1 MESST
6 SERPE
11 TVKGTGNR
19 SKSDHATRRKSA
31 KRRKANNHMVLV
43 PKVQHG
49 DSTLDSGIRNGGQGN
64 PSGAIEVD
72 LRGSS
77 EVSGVPTVEAASA
90 VHQNTQLAALQEEL
104 KAELHRLSSYTMK
117 SARHRVK
124 LIKSGELS
132 SIQVAV
138 ASELAVS
145 AGSYRLDLAENLL
158 RRLEKITTLV
168 GRVEVEEKK
177 DYEKRFGKS

>member
-1 MESST
+1 
-6 SERPE
+6 
-11 TVKGTGNR
+11 
-19 SKSDHATRRKSA
+19 
-31 KRRKANNHMVLV
+31 
-43 PKVQHG
+43 
-49 DSTLDSGIRNGGQGN
+49 
-64 PSGAIEVD
+64 
-72 LRGSS
+72 
-77 EVSGVPTVEAASA
+77 
-90 VHQNTQLAALQEEL
+90 
-104 KAELHRLSSYTMK
+104 
-117 SARHRVK
+117 VK